1 MKWSNILKV
10 FKRDVKAIIKNPIA
24 LLIIGGICFI
34 PSLYAW
40 VNIAA
45 CWDPYEN
52 TSSVPIAVV
61 NNDKGASFNGKEM
74 NIGNEVIDELKN
86 NHAIGWKFVD
96 TKKAD
101 RGLIDGTYYAM
112 IEIPEDFS
120 EDLTSVLSENPTKPE
135 IIYKVNTKA
144 NPVAGKITGV
154 AQSTLV
160 NQITSNFITTVN
172 ETAFSSLND
181 LGYI

>member
-1 MKWSNILKV
+1 
-10 FKRDVKAIIKNPIA
+10 
-24 LLIIGGICFI
+24 
-34 PSLYAW
+34 
-40 VNIAA
+40 
-45 CWDPYEN
+45 
-52 TSSVPIAVV
+52 
-61 NNDKGASFNGKEM
+61 
-74 NIGNEVIDELKN
+74 
-86 NHAIGWKFVD
+86 
-96 TKKAD
+96 
-101 RGLIDGTYYAM
+101 M

-181 LGYI
+181 LGYDVDKNKDNIIKLKIL